1 MADLT
6 TLANVKAWM
15 GLPADNTDDDVLLN
29 RLISSASAFIQTWL
43 NRSFASQAYNEAR
56 DGTGGARMMFA
67 DYPVTAV
74 SSVVVDGLSIPA
86 SPDVMSPGYRFDDKT
101 IMLNGFIFGRGMN
114 NVQLSYTAGYA
125 ATPLEIEQACIEMIS
140 LRYKERDRIGH
151 QSKSLAGETVT
162 FFIKDMPDSVR
173 TILNNYRKVVPL

>member
-6 TLANVKAWM
+6 TLANVKTWM
-15 GLPADNTDDDVLLN
+15 GLPADNTDDDALLN

-43 NRSFASQAYNEAR
+43 NRSIASQAYNEAR

-74 SSVVVDGLSIPA
+74 SSVVVDGLPILA
-86 SPDVMSPGYRFDDKT
+86 SPDGVQPGYYFDDKS
-101 IMLNGFIFGRGMN
+101 IMLAGYVFGRGMN
-114 NVQLSYTAGYA
+114 NVKLSYTAGYVV
-125 ATPLEIEQACIEMIS
+125 TPPEIEQACIELIS
-140 LRYKERDRIGH
+140 LRYKERDRIGF

-162 FFIKDMPDSVR
+162 FFIRDMQDGVR
-173 TILNNYRKVVPL
+173 TTLNNYRKVVPV